1 MSSPESIEAAWFA
14 EEVQPHSPALRAY
27 LEARF
32 PNLPDVDN
40 LVQESL
46 VRVLRARRN
55 GAVKCSKALLFATGR
70 NLAVDAIRR
79 QKIVSFEPLCEFGE
93 SAVFTDD
100 ADVAE
105 SVSKKQEFDL
115 LSQAIESLPTG
126 CRRVFTLR
134 AAYGLSQR
142 QIAERL
148 GVSENTVEK
157 QIAKGIRRCS
167 DYFARFGLP

>member
-1 MSSPESIEAAWFA
+1 MSSSEPIETRWFQ
-14 EEVQPHSPALRAY
+14 EEVQPHSGALRAY
-27 LEARF
+27 LQARF

-46 VRVLRARRN
+46 VRVLRARQN
-55 GAVKCSKALLFATGR
+55 GEVKSSKSLLFATGR

-79 QKIVSFEPLCEFGE
+79 QKVVSFEPLSEFGE
-93 SAVFTDD
+93 SSVYTDE

-115 LSQAIESLPTG
+115 LSEAIQSLPTG

-148 GVSENTVEK
+148 GISENTVEK

-167 DYFARFGLP
+167 IFFARFGLP